1 MLSAGSA
8 LAHSNVRIAL
18 GFDRIVIPSVSSYNA
33 GCSVKTP
40 IVIGTSL
47 RHLCNAAGCALAS
60 AMIKAFGAGE
70 HDFAAVARLLEE
82 WKVPRPSGESG
93 PWTLQSLEQEL
104 HQINTSLDRAYAENG
119 FGA

>member
-1 MLSAGSA
+1 MIITHDHSL
-8 LAHSNVRIAL
+8 LAYQSL
-18 GFDRIVIPSVSSYNA
+18 GRQLTEKE
-33 GCSVKTP
+33 G
-40 IVIGTSL
+40 
-47 RHLCNAAGCALAS
+47 ALAS